1 MYFNFMFKKPSVIF
15 MFLLILLFQLSFNHL
30 ATAKTVEQVA
40 ESIKKHPDYLEL
52 VNKLVNTGDVDQ
64 NDVDAFVQDVIHEL
78 SGKQLTEENFDDIA
92 LDVVIELVKGKH
104 SELREAVLEVL
115 DSDDIDKI
123 LQGEIPPLLQPLT
136 NLIKQEMFSEQKTD
150 TSAPSGSGGIGGDGS
165 TAGHIESDDS
175 LKTKLGEELIENMSQ
190 YGKLQY
196 SENELIIDLD
206 AEKLDGG
213 KIILKTSEKI
223 QSYKL
228 IISERNAILLQKQ
241 TDKLIIEL
249 ENFALAI
256 LSDNFVGKNA
266 SYVALS
272 KGGILGEITISEY
285 TKLISK
291 TKPFVVEIDTEKHD
305 VDYEVV
311 FEVDEIAKLQAL
323 PALGIYRFDEKTD
336 EWKYIESE
344 VDVQSKEI
352 KAKAD
357 GNGCYVVMEHHKT
370 FADISGHWAQSDVEL
385 MASARMIHGISDSE
399 FQPNRSVTRSEF
411 AAMIQKALRLK
422 PSDSVFI
429 DFEDVSADTWY
440 YPAIASVVSAG
451 IASGTS
457 KTEFQPE
464 RTITREEMAAMLV
477 NAIDYLNTKRLH
489 ADEGYLN
496 DKVIDIFDDKEDISE
511 WALSAVNRA
520 VDLGL
525 LVGKENNKFAPHD
538 HGTRAEAVVML
549 KRLLTKGGEL
559 I

>member
-213 KIILKTSEKI
+213 KIILKTS
-223 QSYKL
+223 
-228 IISERNAILLQKQ
+228 
-241 TDKLIIEL
+241 
-249 ENFALAI
+249 
-256 LSDNFVGKNA
+256 
-266 SYVALS
+266 
-272 KGGILGEITISEY
+272 
-285 TKLISK
+285 
-291 TKPFVVEIDTEKHD
+291 
-305 VDYEVV
+305 
-311 FEVDEIAKLQAL
+311 
-323 PALGIYRFDEKTD
+323 
-336 EWKYIESE
+336 
-344 VDVQSKEI
+344 
-352 KAKAD
+352 
-357 GNGCYVVMEHHKT
+357 
-370 FADISGHWAQSDVEL
+370 
-385 MASARMIHGISDSE
+385 
-399 FQPNRSVTRSEF
+399 
-411 AAMIQKALRLK
+411 
-422 PSDSVFI
+422 
-429 DFEDVSADTWY
+429 
-440 YPAIASVVSAG
+440 
-451 IASGTS
+451 
-457 KTEFQPE
+457 
-464 RTITREEMAAMLV
+464 
-477 NAIDYLNTKRLH
+477 
-489 ADEGYLN
+489 
-496 DKVIDIFDDKEDISE
+496 
-511 WALSAVNRA
+511 
-520 VDLGL
+520 
-525 LVGKENNKFAPHD
+525 
-538 HGTRAEAVVML
+538 
-549 KRLLTKGGEL
+549 
-559 I
+559 